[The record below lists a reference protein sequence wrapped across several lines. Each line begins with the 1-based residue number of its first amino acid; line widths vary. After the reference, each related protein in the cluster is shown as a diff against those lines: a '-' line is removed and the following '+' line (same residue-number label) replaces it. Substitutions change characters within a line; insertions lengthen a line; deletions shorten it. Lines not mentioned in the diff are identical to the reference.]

1 MRGLTFAATVAGMFY
16 GAIAGGA
23 TSAEAARCPLGQ
35 IYRPSAS
42 ICVSKASAMRAG
54 VYRVRYAR
62 ASLKHRY
69 KRPARSNVQKA
80 QTASAS
86 SMQEVHKIPRAV
98 EAIPSL
104 RCDELCQLAINLH
117 TWAARN
123 RETLQ

>member
-1 MRGLTFAATVAGMFY
+1 MKKRTIAATFAGLMY
-16 GAIAGGA
+16 GIIAGGA

-35 IYRPSAS
+35 VYRPSAS

-80 QTASAS
+80 QIAPES
-86 SMQEVHKIPRAV
+86 SMQDVHRIPRAG

-123 RETLQ
+123 RETFQ